1 MQSPGEDSAYERV
14 GDARRKFWI
23 KPVKETDLG
32 VAQAFLTPKRDEKIY
47 ICPEHPK
54 WDQNPKFTPLSET
67 ATASIPTHMR
77 SPPPLPGCR
86 GAKWSEALN
95 AKKKSKTDINLY
107 DIEIVQVD
115 RERKRFKI
123 HFVRLGLEIN
133 STSGVISVPAV
144 DSFRLSAWRKVLSL
158 AKNHWRTCKEVYFS
172 WAFIPSC

>member
-77 SPPPLPGCR
+77 SPPPPPGMQR
-86 GAKWSEALN
+86 SKMIWSVECQ
-95 AKKKSKTDINLY
+95 KKVENGHKPLRYRDCAGG
-107 DIEIVQVD
+107 Q
-115 RERKRFKI
+115 
-123 HFVRLGLEIN
+123 G
-133 STSGVISVPAV
+133 
-144 DSFRLSAWRKVLSL
+144 
-158 AKNHWRTCKEVYFS
+158 KET
-172 WAFIPSC
+172 I